1 MSQLSYQIPDNGRK
15 KTLLRIPESHTLY
28 LCPGSCGRRQG
39 IRALKNGEAD
49 HASFLTFS
57 QADIALGDYIGM
69 VHDAVDEVLDAI
81 EPTPRVITLYV
92 NCIDDFIGTDGAAL
106 VEELGARHPGTRFL
120 LSHIN
125 PVAADVRG
133 NVAVDIHTNHY
144 AALEPVRAEERDAG
158 VNAVGG
164 FVSVPDSCELRGYL
178 KALGVPVL
186 RELVACTA
194 FDEYSALARSRFNI
208 AVSHLGQEACQMME
222 KRLGIPWM
230 YWPACYDPDEL
241 ARRHEMLGLAL
252 SVPLFDNVTN
262 EGAGEDT
269 ADTDSSRGIGAGTPG
284 AAIDTGVSVRA
295 AGGTETTSSL
305 YNGTLSAALR
315 LDAAENL
322 LVKAQARADEATA
335 RALAAVGELPVVVD
349 TCASLRP
356 FSLALALIKAGFNV
370 AVVFAL
376 HSKGNDDTE
385 AEEELTREHPE
396 IVIVRKQGL
405 EAMAELGI
413 PRACVA
419 LGRDAAFLLRADHS
433 PDMYH
438 DEGLFGY
445 EGIEKLMDSIAAC
458 MERTERWDA

>member
-81 EPTPRVITLYV
+81 EPTPRVIALYV

-144 AALEPVRAEERDAG
+144 AALEPMPREERDAG

-178 KALGVPVL
+178 EALGTPIL
-186 RELVACTA
+186 RELVACTT

-208 AVSHLGQEACQMME
+208 AVSHLGQDACQMME

-241 ARRHEMLGLAL
+241 ARRYEMLGLAL
-252 SVPLFDNVTN
+252 SVPLFDNVTD
-262 EGAGEDT
+262 EGASE
-269 ADTDSSRGIGAGTPG
+269 
-284 AAIDTGVSVRA
+284 DTGVSVRA
-295 AGGTETTSSL
+295 AGTTTGTETTSSL
-305 YNGTLSAALR
+305 HNGALSAALR
-315 LDAAENL
+315 LDAAESL
-322 LVKAQARADEATA
+322 LIRARARAAEATA

-370 AVVFAL
+370 AAVFAL
-376 HSKGNDDTE
+376 HSKGNDAE
-385 AEEELTREHPE
+385 AEEELMREHPE
-396 IVIVRKQGL
+396 IVVVRKQGL

-445 EGIEKLMDSIAAC
+445 EGIEKLMDSITAC
-458 MERTERWDA
+458 MEHTERWDA

>member
-28 LCPGSCGRRQG
+28 LCPESCGRRQG

-57 QADIALGDYIGM
+57 QADIALGDYIDM

-106 VEELGARHPGTRFL
+106 VEELSARHPGTRFL

-144 AALEPVRAEERDAG
+144 AALEPLPREERDAG

-164 FVSVPDSCELRGYL
+164 FVSVPDSCELWGYL
-178 KALGVPVL
+178 EALGVPVL
-186 RELVACTA
+186 RELVACAT

-208 AVSHLGQEACQMME
+208 AVSHLGQDACQMME

-241 ARRHEMLGLAL
+241 ARRYEMLSLAL

-269 ADTDSSRGIGAGTPG
+269 D
-284 AAIDTGVSVRA
+284 VSVRA
-295 AGGTETTSSL
+295 SGTTTGAETTSSL
-305 YNGTLSAALR
+305 HNDALSAALR

-322 LVKAQARADEATA
+322 LVRAQARADEATA

-356 FSLALALIKAGFNV
+356 FSLTLALIKTGFNV
-370 AVVFAL
+370 TAVFAL
-376 HSKGNDDTE
+376 HSKGNDAE

-396 IVIVRKQGL
+396 IVVVRKQGL

-458 MERTERWDA
+458 MEHTERWDA

>member
-106 VEELGARHPGTRFL
+106 VKELGARHPRTRFL

-144 AALEPVRAEERDAG
+144 AALESVPCEERDGG

-178 KALGVPVL
+178 EALGVPVL
-186 RELVACTA
+186 RELVACTT

-208 AVSHLGQEACQMME
+208 AVSHLGQDACQMME

-241 ARRHEMLGLAL
+241 ARRYEMLGLAL
-252 SVPLFDNVTN
+252 SVPLFDNVTD
-262 EGAGEDT
+262 EGAE
-269 ADTDSSRGIGAGTPG
+269 A
-284 AAIDTGVSVRA
+284 
-295 AGGTETTSSL
+295 
-305 YNGTLSAALR
+305 SAAAPR
-315 LDAAENL
+315 LDAAESL
-322 LVKAQARADEATA
+322 LVRARARADEATA
-335 RALAAVGELPVVVD
+335 R
-349 TCASLRP
+349 
-356 FSLALALIKAGFNV
+356 
-370 AVVFAL
+370 
-376 HSKGNDDTE
+376 
-385 AEEELTREHPE
+385 
-396 IVIVRKQGL
+396 
-405 EAMAELGI
+405 
-413 PRACVA
+413 
-419 LGRDAAFLLRADHS
+419 LGRR
-433 PDMYH
+433 
-438 DEGLFGY
+438 G
-445 EGIEKLMDSIAAC
+445 
-458 MERTERWDA
+458 

>member
-39 IRALKNGEAD
+39 IRALKNDEAD

-69 VHDAVDEVLDAI
+69 VHDAADEVLDAI
-81 EPTPRVITLYV
+81 EPTPRVVTLYV

-144 AALEPVRAEERDAG
+144 AALEPVPCEERDAG

-178 KALGVPVL
+178 EALGTPVL
-186 RELVACTA
+186 RELVACTT

-208 AVSHLGQEACQMME
+208 AVSHLGQDACRMME
-222 KRLGIPWM
+222 RRLGIPWM

-241 ARRHEMLGLAL
+241 ARRYEMLGLAL
-252 SVPLFDNVTN
+252 SVLLFDNVTD
-262 EGAGEDT
+262 EGAG
-269 ADTDSSRGIGAGTPG
+269 
-284 AAIDTGVSVRA
+284 
-295 AGGTETTSSL
+295 TS
-305 YNGTLSAALR
+305 TAALR

-322 LVKAQARADEATA
+322 LREARVRATEATA
-335 RALAAVGELPVVVD
+335 RALAAVGGLPVVVD

-356 FSLALALIKAGFNV
+356 FSLALALIKVGFNV
-370 AVVFAL
+370 AAVFAL
-376 HSKGNDDTE
+376 HSKGNDTE

-396 IVIVRKQGL
+396 IVVVRKQGL

-413 PRACVA
+413 PHTCVA
-419 LGRDAAFLLRADHS
+419 LGRDAAFLLRANHS

-458 MERTERWDA
+458 MEHTERWDA

>member
-69 VHDAVDEVLDAI
+69 VHDAADEVLDAI

-144 AALEPVRAEERDAG
+144 AALEPMPREERDAG

-178 KALGVPVL
+178 EALGVPVL
-186 RELVACTA
+186 RELVACTT
-194 FDEYSALARSRFNI
+194 FDEYSALARSRFRHTRTPGSPGSATLFSRGFLPLPAAAPRCCPTRQPPARCTPTLRVDLQAMQPFCTRKRVLWS
-208 AVSHLGQEACQMME
+208 AVTKRRRQNNWWSACQ
-222 KRLGIPWM
+222 
-230 YWPACYDPDEL
+230 Y
-241 ARRHEMLGLAL
+241 
-252 SVPLFDNVTN
+252 NVT
-262 EGAGEDT
+262 
-269 ADTDSSRGIGAGTPG
+269 
-284 AAIDTGVSVRA
+284 
-295 AGGTETTSSL
+295 
-305 YNGTLSAALR
+305 
-315 LDAAENL
+315 
-322 LVKAQARADEATA
+322 
-335 RALAAVGELPVVVD
+335 
-349 TCASLRP
+349 
-356 FSLALALIKAGFNV
+356 
-370 AVVFAL
+370 
-376 HSKGNDDTE
+376 
-385 AEEELTREHPE
+385 
-396 IVIVRKQGL
+396 
-405 EAMAELGI
+405 
-413 PRACVA
+413 
-419 LGRDAAFLLRADHS
+419 
-433 PDMYH
+433 
-438 DEGLFGY
+438 
-445 EGIEKLMDSIAAC
+445 
-458 MERTERWDA
+458 

>member
-106 VEELGARHPGTRFL
+106 VEELSARHPGTRFL

-144 AALEPVRAEERDAG
+144 AALEPVPAGECDSG

-178 KALGVPVL
+178 EALGVPVL
-186 RELVACTA
+186 REFVACTT

-208 AVSHLGQEACQMME
+208 AVSHLGQDACQMME
-222 KRLGIPWM
+222 QRLGIPWM

-241 ARRHEMLGLAL
+241 ARRYEMLGLAL

-269 ADTDSSRGIGAGTPG
+269 ADTDSSRRIGAGTPG

-315 LDAAENL
+315 LDAAESL
-322 LVKAQARADEATA
+322 LVRARARADEATA

-349 TCASLRP
+349 TCASLMP

-370 AVVFAL
+370 AAVFAL
-376 HSKGNDDTE
+376 HSKGNDTK
-385 AEEELTREHPE
+385 AEEELMREHPE

-458 MERTERWDA
+458 MEHTERWDA

>member
-144 AALEPVRAEERDAG
+144 AALEPVPCEERDAG

-178 KALGVPVL
+178 EALGVPVL
-186 RELVACTA
+186 RELVACTT

-208 AVSHLGQEACQMME
+208 AVSHLGQDACQMME
-222 KRLGIPWM
+222 QRLGITWM

-241 ARRHEMLGLAL
+241 ARRYEMLGLAL

-262 EGAGEDT
+262 EAPGKNATGAGASNT
-269 ADTDSSRGIGAGTPG
+269 AADVGA
-284 AAIDTGVSVRA
+284 
-295 AGGTETTSSL
+295 ETTSTL
-305 YNGTLSAALR
+305 HGGTLPAATLR
-315 LDAAENL
+315 LDAAESL
-322 LVKAQARADEATA
+322 LREARARADGATE
-335 RALAAVGELPVVVD
+335 RALAAVGELPVVVVD
-349 TCASLRP
+349 TCASLMP

-370 AVVFAL
+370 AAVFAL
-376 HSKGNDDTE
+376 HSKGNDTE

-396 IVIVRKQGL
+396 IVVVRKQGL

-413 PRACVA
+413 PHTCVA
-419 LGRDAAFLLRADHS
+419 LGRDAAFLLRANHS

-458 MERTERWDA
+458 MEHTERWDA

>member
-144 AALEPVRAEERDAG
+144 AALEPVPREGRDAD

-178 KALGVPVL
+178 EALGVSVL
-186 RELVACTA
+186 RELVACTT

-208 AVSHLGQEACQMME
+208 AVSHLGQDACQMME
-222 KRLGIPWM
+222 QRLGIPWM

-241 ARRHEMLGLAL
+241 ARRYEMLGLAL
-252 SVPLFDNVTN
+252 SVPLFDSVTN
-262 EGAGEDT
+262 EGANACAAG
-269 ADTDSSRGIGAGTPG
+269 ASASRDGAG
-284 AAIDTGVSVRA
+284 AAIGAAMGTGGDVQA
-295 AGGTETTSSL
+295 ASASRGGAL
-305 YNGTLSAALR
+305 PAVLR

-322 LVKAQARADEATA
+322 LVGARTRAAKATE

-349 TCASLRP
+349 TSASLMP

-370 AVVFAL
+370 AAVFAL
-376 HSKGNDDTE
+376 HSKGNDTE
-385 AEEELTREHPE
+385 AEEELARTHPE
-396 IVIVRKQGL
+396 IVVVRKQGL

-419 LGRDAAFLLRADHS
+419 LGRDAAFLLRAEHS

-445 EGIEKLMDSIAAC
+445 GGIEKLMDSIAAC
-458 MERTERWDA
+458 VEHTERWDA

>member
-81 EPTPRVITLYV
+81 DPTPRVITLYV
-92 NCIDDFIGTDGAAL
+92 NCIDDFIGTDGTAL
-106 VEELGARHPGTRFL
+106 VEELSARHPGTRFL

-133 NVAVDIHTNHY
+133 DVAVDIHTNHY
-144 AALEPVRAEERDAG
+144 AALEPAPYEERDAG

-178 KALGVPVL
+178 EALGTPVL
-186 RELVACTA
+186 RELVACAT

-208 AVSHLGQEACQMME
+208 AVSHLGQDACRMME
-222 KRLGIPWM
+222 QRLGIPWM

-241 ARRHEMLGLAL
+241 ARRYEMLGLAL
-252 SVPLFDNVTN
+252 SVPLFDSVTN
-262 EGAGEDT
+262 EKEDTTLPSQASASGAG
-269 ADTDSSRGIGAGTPG
+269 AVLAAGAG
-284 AAIDTGVSVRA
+284 AASGPA
-295 AGGTETTSSL
+295 ASEDASGS
-305 YNGTLSAALR
+305 TLPAALR
-315 LDAAENL
+315 LNAAENL
-322 LVKAQARADEATA
+322 LRGARARAVAATE
-335 RALAAVGELPVVVD
+335 RALAAVGELPIVVD

-356 FSLALALIKAGFNV
+356 FSLALALVKAGFNV
-370 AVVFAL
+370 AAVFAL
-376 HSKGNDDTE
+376 HSKGNDAE
-385 AEEELTREHPE
+385 PEEELTRDHPE
-396 IVIVRKQGL
+396 IIVVRKQGL

-445 EGIEKLMDSIAAC
+445 EGIEKLMDSIASC
-458 MERTERWDA
+458 MEHTERWDA

>member
-1 MSQLSYQIPDNGRK
+1 
-15 KTLLRIPESHTLY
+15 
-28 LCPGSCGRRQG
+28 
-39 IRALKNGEAD
+39 
-49 HASFLTFS
+49 
-57 QADIALGDYIGM
+57 M

-144 AALEPVRAEERDAG
+144 AALEPVPCEERDAG

-186 RELVACTA
+186 RELVACTT

-208 AVSHLGQEACQMME
+208 AVSHLGQDACQMME
-222 KRLGIPWM
+222 QRLGIPWM

-241 ARRHEMLGLAL
+241 ARRYEMLGLAL

-262 EGAGEDT
+262 ESAGA
-269 ADTDSSRGIGAGTPG
+269 SM
-284 AAIDTGVSVRA
+284 
-295 AGGTETTSSL
+295 
-305 YNGTLSAALR
+305 AALR

-322 LVKAQARADEATA
+322 LVKARARADEATA
-335 RALAAVGELPVVVD
+335 RALAAVGGLPVVVD
-349 TCASLRP
+349 TSASLRP

-370 AVVFAL
+370 AAVFAL
-376 HSKGNDDTE
+376 HSKGNDAE
-385 AEEELTREHPE
+385 AEEELAREHPE

-413 PRACVA
+413 PRDCVA

-445 EGIEKLMDSIAAC
+445 EGIEKLMDSITAC

>member
-144 AALEPVRAEERDAG
+144 AALEPVRAEERDGG

-178 KALGVPVL
+178 EALGVPRAARACCVHDVRRVL
-186 RELVACTA
+186 RPGAQPLQHRRVPPGAGRLPDDGA
-194 FDEYSALARSRFNI
+194 APGHPLDVLARLLR
-208 AVSHLGQEACQMME
+208 
-222 KRLGIPWM
+222 P
-230 YWPACYDPDEL
+230 
-241 ARRHEMLGLAL
+241 RR
-252 SVPLFDNVTN
+252 
-262 EGAGEDT
+262 
-269 ADTDSSRGIGAGTPG
+269 
-284 AAIDTGVSVRA
+284 
-295 AGGTETTSSL
+295 
-305 YNGTLSAALR
+305 
-315 LDAAENL
+315 
-322 LVKAQARADEATA
+322 ARAPLRDA
-335 RALAAVGELPVVVD
+335 RPGSQ
-349 TCASLRP
+349 C
-356 FSLALALIKAGFNV
+356 
-370 AVVFAL
+370 AVV
-376 HSKGNDDTE
+376 
-385 AEEELTREHPE
+385 
-396 IVIVRKQGL
+396 
-405 EAMAELGI
+405 
-413 PRACVA
+413 
-419 LGRDAAFLLRADHS
+419 
-433 PDMYH
+433 
-438 DEGLFGY
+438 
-445 EGIEKLMDSIAAC
+445 
-458 MERTERWDA
+458 

>member
-28 LCPGSCGRRQG
+28 LCPRSCGRRQG
-39 IRALKNGEAD
+39 IRALKKGEAD

-81 EPTPRVITLYV
+81 EPTPRVIALYV
-92 NCIDDFIGTDGAAL
+92 NCIDDFIGTDGTAL

-144 AALEPVRAEERDAG
+144 AALEPVPCEERDAG

-178 KALGVPVL
+178 EALGVPVL
-186 RELVACTA
+186 RELVACTT

-208 AVSHLGQEACQMME
+208 AVSHLGQDACQMME

-241 ARRHEMLGLAL
+241 ARRYEMLGLAL
-252 SVPLFDNVTN
+252 SVPLFDNVTD
-262 EGAGEDT
+262 EGAG
-269 ADTDSSRGIGAGTPG
+269 
-284 AAIDTGVSVRA
+284 
-295 AGGTETTSSL
+295 TS
-305 YNGTLSAALR
+305 TAALR
-315 LDAAENL
+315 LDAAESL
-322 LVKAQARADEATA
+322 LVRARARADEATA

-349 TCASLRP
+349 TCASLMP

-370 AVVFAL
+370 AAVFAL
-376 HSKGNDDTE
+376 HSKGNDTK
-385 AEEELTREHPE
+385 AEEELMREHPE

-458 MERTERWDA
+458 MEHTERWDA